1 MTITTEALRNIA
13 VAGHGTTGKTV
24 LVESMLYSAG
34 AIPRAESIE
43 SGKTTTDYTE
53 EEIAGQHSIR
63 TSLAHATWNDRKVN
77 LLDTPGASDF
87 VGEVV
92 SAFRA
97 AESALMV
104 VGARAGVQIETIK
117 LWRRLDQRVMPRMVF
132 VNKLDEERA
141 DFALAV
147 SDLSEKFQMTFV
159 PVTIPIG
166 NGTDFKGVISLID
179 MKAYMVPDE
188 GGKESATE
196 IPADMAD
203 AVEEARAVLIGA
215 AAEGDEELEMK
226 YLEEETLTSE
236 EIRRGLSEA
245 LRAGKVVPVLGGSA
259 TQNSGIAPL
268 LNFITN
274 VAPSP
279 AGLME
284 TVVNSE
290 GEESDTAIAPTG
302 SFSGF
307 VFKTSIDQFS
317 GKLSFAKT
325 VTGTLTAETELYNV
339 REQKKERAG
348 KVYTAQGKKLDETS
362 NVVAGDI
369 VVLAKVASAQTN
381 DSLATADN
389 PVCYKPLRLP
399 QPVHS
404 VALEAVN
411 RKDEDKLAQMLNRAT
426 EEDKTFLVKY
436 NPETKETVASGMGE
450 LHLNMILDK
459 VKETQNIEVST
470 RVPKVA
476 YRETVTRSAEAEY
489 THKKQTGG
497 HGQFGRVVIKTR
509 PLEGGQ
515 VYEFANVIKGG
526 AVSRGYIPGIEKG
539 FREAMEH
546 GVLAG
551 YPVVG
556 IGITLVDGKEHTV
569 DSSEMAFKL
578 AARGALRDAMSKA
591 GPKLLEPVMN
601 LNVFIDEEYLGDVLG
616 DLSGRRGKVLG
627 QEQLGGGI
635 IEIKAHVPQA
645 ELLRYSIDLRSIT
658 SGTGG
663 FELDFDHYDPISG
676 KNAEDVISQA
686 KTAAETE

>member
-13 VAGHGTTGKTV
+13 VAGHGTTGKTI

-34 AIPRAESIE
+34 AIPRVESIE
-43 SGKTTTDYTE
+43 SGKTVSDHTE
-53 EEIAGQHSIR
+53 EEIARQYSIR
-63 TSLAHATWNDRKVN
+63 TSLTHAVWNDRKMN
-77 LLDTPGASDF
+77 ILDTPGASDF

-92 SAFRA
+92 AAFRA
-97 AESALMV
+97 AESALIV
-104 VGARAGVQIETIK
+104 VAARAGVQIETIK
-117 LWRRLDQRVMPRMVF
+117 LWRRLNQREMPRMVF

-141 DFALAV
+141 DFASAV
-147 SDLSEKFQMTFV
+147 SDLSEKFQMNFV

-166 NGTDFKGVISLID
+166 NGTNFKGIISLID
-179 MKAYMVPDE
+179 MKAYMVPAD
-188 GGKESATE
+188 GGKEVPTD

-203 AVEEARAVLIGA
+203 AVEEAHAELIAA

-226 YLEEETLTSE
+226 YLEEETLTPE
-236 EIRRGLSEA
+236 EIRRGLSAA
-245 LRAGKVVPVLGGSA
+245 LKANKVVPVLGGSA
-259 TQNSGIAPL
+259 TQNSGIVPL
-268 LNFITN
+268 LNFIGN
-274 VAPSP
+274 AAPSP
-279 AGLME
+279 AGSVE
-284 TVVNSE
+284 TVLNSE
-290 GEESDTAIAPTG
+290 GEESAAAIDPAG

-307 VFKTSIDQFS
+307 IFKTSIDQFS

-348 KVYTAQGKKLDETS
+348 KLYTALGKKLEETS
-362 NVVAGDI
+362 AVVAGDI
-369 VVLAKVASAQTN
+369 GVLAKVATAQTN
-381 DSLATADN
+381 DSMATADN
-389 PVCYKPLRLP
+389 PVSYKPLRLP

-411 RKDEDKLAQMLNRAT
+411 RKDEDKLAQMLGRAT
-426 EEDKTFLVKY
+426 EEDKTFIVRY
-436 NPETKETVASGMGE
+436 NRETKETVASGMGE

-459 VKETQNIEVST
+459 IKESQNIEVST

-476 YRETVTRSAEAEY
+476 YRETVTKSAEAEY

-509 PLEGGQ
+509 PLDGGE
-515 VYEFANVIKGG
+515 VYDFANMIKGG

-539 FREAMEH
+539 FHEAMEH

-556 IGITLVDGKEHTV
+556 IGITLMDGKEHTV
-569 DSSEMAFKL
+569 DSSEMAFRL
-578 AARGALRDAMSKA
+578 AARGALNDAMTKA
-591 GPKLLEPVMN
+591 APKLMEPVMS

-663 FELDFDHYDPISG
+663 FELEFDHYDPISG
-676 KNAEDVISQA
+676 KIAQDVISQA
-686 KTAAETE
+686 KATAEAE

>member
-13 VAGHGTTGKTV
+13 VAGHGTTGKTI

-43 SGKTTTDYTE
+43 NGKTTSDHSE
-53 EEIAGQHSIR
+53 EEIAGRHSIR
-63 TSLAHATWNDRKVN
+63 MSLTHAVWNDRKVN
-77 LLDTPGASDF
+77 ILDTPGASDF

-97 AESALMV
+97 TESALMV
-104 VGARAGVQIETIK
+104 VGAAAGVQIETIK
-117 LWRRLDQRVMPRMVF
+117 LWRRLDQRAMPRVVF

-141 DFALAV
+141 DFAGVV
-147 SDLSEKFQMTFV
+147 SDLSAKFKMNFV
-159 PVTIPIG
+159 PVTLPMG
-166 NGTDFKGVISLID
+166 NGSDFKGVVSLVD
-179 MKAYMVPDE
+179 MQAYMAPD
-188 GGKESATE
+188 GGANESPTE

-203 AVEEARAVLIGA
+203 AVAEAHAELIGA

-226 YLEEETLTSE
+226 YLEEETLTPE

-245 LRAGKVVPVLGGSA
+245 LKANKVVPVLCGSA
-259 TQNSGIAPL
+259 IRNSGIVAL

-279 AGLME
+279 AGMIE
-284 TVVNSE
+284 TVVGSE
-290 GEESDTAIAPTG
+290 GEEGTVAIDPAG

-325 VTGTLTAETELYNV
+325 VTGTLSAETELYNV
-339 REQKKERAG
+339 RERKKERTG
-348 KVYTAQGKKLDETS
+348 KLYSAQGKKLEEIPAM
-362 NVVAGDI
+362 VAGDI
-369 VVLAKVASAQTN
+369 GVLAKVASAQTN
-381 DSLATADN
+381 DTLATTDN
-389 PVCYKPLRLP
+389 PVRYKQLRLP

-411 RKDEDKLAQMLNRAT
+411 RKDEDKLAQMLGRAT
-426 EEDKTFLVKY
+426 DEDKTFLVKY

-459 VKETQNIEVST
+459 IKESQNIEVST

-476 YRETVTRSAEAEY
+476 YRETVTKSADAEY

-509 PLEGGQ
+509 PLDGGQ
-515 VYEFANVIKGG
+515 VYDFANMIKGG

-539 FREAMEH
+539 FHEAMEH
-546 GVLAG
+546 GVMAG

-556 IGITLVDGKEHTV
+556 IGITLIDGKEHTV

-578 AARGALRDAMSKA
+578 AARGALNDAMARS
-591 GPKLLEPVMN
+591 GPKLLEPVMS

-635 IEIKAHVPQA
+635 IEIRAHVPQA

-663 FELDFDHYDPISG
+663 FELEFDHYDAISG
-676 KNAEDVISQA
+676 KIATDVISQA
-686 KTAAETE
+686 KAATGAE